1 MERERR
7 SGGVGVGG
15 GCFSC
20 CFGGGEGGDGEE
32 EEEEEKLGQRAARAL
47 RTSSRWV
54 RDRAVEL
61 PEMVARAGRRRRKT
75 PPQQQVA
82 GEFRYDP
89 VSYALNFEEDGDS
102 DGEVDPF
109 KYVAFSA
116 RLPASPPP
124 PPVVTATVMDVD
136 RGS

>member
-1 MERERR
+1 MAVERGERR
-7 SGGVGVGG
+7 GG
-15 GCFSC
+15 GCLSC
-20 CFGGGEGGDGEE
+20 CFGGGDGDGEGE
-32 EEEEEKLGQRAARAL
+32 ELGQRAARAL

-61 PEMVARAGRRRRKT
+61 PEMVARAGGRRRK
-75 PPQQQVA
+75 PHLQHHQQQQLA

-89 VSYALNFEEDGDS
+89 VSYALNFEEDGD
-102 DGEVDPF
+102 GEAQPF
-109 KYVAFSA
+109 KYMAFSA

-124 PPVVTATVMDVD
+124 PTALPVD

>member
-1 MERERR
+1 MAVERGERR
-7 SGGVGVGG
+7 GG
-15 GCFSC
+15 GIGCLSC
-20 CFGGGEGGDGEE
+20 CFGGVDGDGDGEGE
-32 EEEEEKLGQRAARAL
+32 ELGQRAARAL

-61 PEMVARAGRRRRKT
+61 PEMVARAGRRRRK
-75 PPQQQVA
+75 PHLQQQQQQQLA

-89 VSYALNFEEDGDS
+89 VSYALNFEEDGD
-102 DGEVDPF
+102 GEAQPF
-109 KYVAFSA
+109 KYMAFSA

-124 PPVVTATVMDVD
+124 PPTALPVD